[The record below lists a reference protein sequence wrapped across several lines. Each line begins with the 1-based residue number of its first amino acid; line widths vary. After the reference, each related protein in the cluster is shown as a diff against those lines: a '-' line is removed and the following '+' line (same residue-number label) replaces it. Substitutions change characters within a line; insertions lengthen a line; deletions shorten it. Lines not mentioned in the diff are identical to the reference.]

1 MCKRLLVQ
9 IVFAMFCPSSVVTSS
24 ACPEYL
30 HEKEEQRMSGLVFVG
45 VQGVGVMCQAWQGQT
60 GIDLAFF
67 SQAPHILFFFGGM
80 FVGFFLFACQQRV
93 N

>member
-1 MCKRLLVQ
+1 
-9 IVFAMFCPSSVVTSS
+9 
-24 ACPEYL
+24 
-30 HEKEEQRMSGLVFVG
+30 MSGLVFVG

-80 FVGFFLFACQQRV
+80 FVGLLFIRLPATSKLGSEK
-93 N
+93 